1 MIFWV
6 IFNFSHHLRS
16 NQITNSNFED
26 AIKFKSTT
34 FNEIRFEDL
43 KELNDEDAEKASS
56 KRPLNETLGLNDVLI
71 QLCFISMTWSIFYF
85 NYYLF

>member
-43 KELNDEDAEKASS
+43 KDLNDEDAE
-56 KRPLNETLGLNDVLI
+56 TFGLNDVLI

>member
-43 KELNDEDAEKASS
+43 KDLNDEDAE
-56 KRPLNETLGLNDVLI
+56 TFGLNDVLI

-85 NYYLF
+85 NCYLF

>member
-1 MIFWV
+1 MIFWL

-56 KRPLNETLGLNDVLI
+56 KRDTRFKRRFDSTL
-71 QLCFISMTWSIFYF
+71 FYF
-85 NYYLF
+85 NDLKYFLL